1 MIIKPDGIQRN
12 LIGEIIHRYERS
24 GLKLV
29 GIKMLIPTADM
40 IDEHY
45 TLDPEWKRKTGEK
58 NLQAYKDKGLTP
70 PHTDPMAHAD
80 VILNKLK
87 RYMIS
92 GPVIATVWEGAHA
105 VSVVRKITGSTEPM
119 LSDPGTIRGDFV
131 LDSYKMADDNDRAVR
146 NLVHASG
153 TVKEAE
159 DEVAHWFSKEEL
171 FNYKTINE
179 KMLYDVNLDGILE

>member
-1 MIIKPDGIQRN
+1 M
-12 LIGEIIHRYERS
+12 
-24 GLKLV
+24 LV
-29 GIKMLIPTADM
+29 PTAQM

-45 TLDPEWKRKTGEK
+45 TLDPVWKRKTGEK

-87 RYMIS
+87 KYMIS

-105 VSVVRKITGSTEPM
+105 VSVVRKLTGSTEPM
-119 LSDPGTIRGDFV
+119 LSAPGTIRGDFV
-131 LDSYKMADDNDRAVR
+131 LDSYKMADDDDRAVR

-159 DEVAHWFSKEEL
+159 DEVAHWFKKEEL

-179 KMLYDVNLDGILE
+179 KMLYDINLDGILE